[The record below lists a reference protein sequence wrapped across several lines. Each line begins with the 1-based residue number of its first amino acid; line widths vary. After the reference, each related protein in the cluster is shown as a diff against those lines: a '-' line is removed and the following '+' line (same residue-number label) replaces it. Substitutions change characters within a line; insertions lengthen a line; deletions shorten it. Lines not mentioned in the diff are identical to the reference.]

1 MMFWTIFS
9 GNTIVKVKMKEI
21 MVGDMMYE
29 YDLDHGELGEQLFV
43 LIIFMSL
50 MNSYML
56 KSLIS

>member
-56 KSLIS
+56 MSLIS

>member
-1 MMFWTIFS
+1 MFWTIFS

-56 KSLIS
+56 MSLIS